1 MVQKSLKEL
10 QEEVNKERV
19 KLNEIKKRELLN
31 LELKKL
37 KSRQKNDA
45 LTRVGRGLKIIG
57 KASAKTAGKFA
68 KERFKAIRE
77 QQILEQKRLKKRKK
91 GSPAFDIFTPL

>member
-10 QEEVNKERV
+10 QEEVNKERT
-19 KLNEIKKRELLN
+19 KLNEIRKRELLN

-57 KASAKTAGKFA
+57 KKTAKSAGRFA
-68 KERFKAIRE
+68 KQRFEAIKE
-77 QQILEQKRLKKRKK
+77 QQILENKRLKKRKK
-91 GSPAFDIFTPL
+91 GSPAFDPFAPL